1 MKIDK
6 FTCSSCGVSNTLTRL
21 KNKPRC
27 RSCGTIYESDSMK
40 NRNSNQ
46 RNELLLN
53 EIKESLSQT
62 EEWVKPIKKKN
73 NKIKSIGNIS
83 LIFGIVVILASGY
96 FGVFFLTGAGF
107 ILIIGGVLIQ
117 RIEPWITTYRDV
129 KNIKTQVWERV
140 KEVGQE
146 FDKSENE

>member
-6 FTCSSCGVSNTLTRL
+6 FTCSSCGVSNTLTRP

-40 NRNSNQ
+40 KRNSNQ

-73 NKIKSIGNIS
+73 GKIKTIGNIS
-83 LIFGIVVILASGY
+83 LIFGIVVFIASVY
-96 FGVFFLTGAGF
+96 FELFFLAVAMV
-107 ILIIGGVLIQ
+107 ILIFGGMLVQ

-129 KNIKTQVWERV
+129 KNIKTQVWKRV
-140 KEVGQE
+140 KEVEQE

>member
-1 MKIDK
+1 M
-6 FTCSSCGVSNTLTRL
+6 L
-21 KNKPRC
+21 
-27 RSCGTIYESDSMK
+27 ESDFK
-40 NRNSNQ
+40 IKQ
-46 RNELLLN
+46 N
-53 EIKESLSQT
+53 EIMESLSQT

-73 NKIKSIGNIS
+73 GKIKTIGNIS

-96 FGVFFLTGAGF
+96 FELFFLAGAGF
-107 ILIIGGVLIQ
+107 ILIFVGVLIQ

-129 KNIKTQVWERV
+129 KNIKTQVWKRV